1 MTSADTARLAVALVR
16 DDMQDSL
23 FEKDHYIA
31 LQMNEGAELEWHMPS
46 EYPDLTGYKQIA
58 VDLETCNPRLTTLGP
73 GWARKDGFIVGIAV
87 AAGDESWYFPI
98 RHENGHNL
106 DPKITMK
113 WLKTQMATPRIDKI
127 MHNATYDLGWLWAEG
142 VDVQGRII
150 DTMITGA
157 VVDENRWSYSLNN
170 LGKDYLEERKNEKL
184 LRVAAEEWGIDAKAE
199 MWKLPPKYVG
209 LYAEQDAAMTLRLWE
224 RLKIELDKLDLWSIW
239 ELETSLIPM
248 MLDMRKMGVRVD
260 LDGAEKAR
268 RVLRTRKKEVADFIK
283 DKSGVAI
290 EPWAAASVQKVFEA
304 LNLQYPK
311 TEAGAPSFTK
321 QFLSAHPHEVA
332 QAIVRLRETDKA
344 DSTFIDT
351 ILKHEHEGRIHTEFH
366 QLRSDE
372 GGTVTGRFSSSN
384 PNLQQIPARDP
395 EIKKMIR
402 GLFIP
407 EEGARWGSFDYS
419 SQEPRLLVH
428 FAASIPEHM
437 QDPVV
442 KTIVEEYHKGDVD
455 LHQMVADIAG
465 ITRKQAKTVNLGI
478 MYGMGV
484 GKLANQLG
492 ISDAE
497 AKSIMQQHQERV
509 PFVKQLASMASQRAE
524 RYGQIRTLMGRL
536 CRFDM
541 WEPSTFGYY
550 NKPLP
555 YEEAQKEYGS
565 LGKLRRAFTY
575 KALNRLIQ
583 GSAADQTKKAML
595 DCYNEGLLPMLT
607 VHDELCFS
615 VESDEQAA
623 RIKEIMETGVA
634 LKIPSKIDQALA
646 DNWGQI
652 E

>member
-1 MTSADTARLAVALVR
+1 
-16 DDMQDSL
+16 MQDSL

-58 VDLETCNPRLTTLGP
+58 VDLETCDPRLTTLGP

-113 WLKTQMATPRIDKI
+113 WLKTQMATPRIDEI

-402 GLFIP
+402 GLFVP
-407 EEGARWGSFDYS
+407 EDGTQWGSFDYS

-428 FAASIPEHM
+428 FAASIRGQNRHDMIDE
-437 QDPVV
+437 VV
-442 KTIVEEYHKGDVD
+442 RAYNEGDVD
-455 LHQMVADIAG
+455 LHQMVADFAG
-465 ITRKQAKTVNLGI
+465 ISRKEAKVVNLGI
-478 MYGMGV
+478 MYGMGK
-484 GKLANQLG
+484 GKLAGQLG
-492 ISDAE
+492 ITEAE
-497 AKSIMQQHQERV
+497 AGDLLSTHHEKV
-509 PFVKQLASMASQRAE
+509 PFVKGLADLAMQQAAKH
-524 RYGQIRTLMGRL
+524 GVIRTLLGRRCNFHL
-536 CRFDM
+536 
-541 WEPSTFGYY
+541 WEPRTFGYK
-550 NKPLP
+550 KPLP
-555 YEEAQKEYGS
+555 FEEAMKEYGQP
-565 LGKLRRAFTY
+565 LTRAFTY
-575 KALNRLIQ
+575 KALNKLIQ
-583 GSAADQTKKAML
+583 GSAADQTKKAMA
-595 DCYNEGLLPMLT
+595 DCYAEGLLPMLT

-615 VESDEQAA
+615 VESSEQAA
-623 RIKEIMETGVA
+623 RIKEIMETGLSDI
-634 LKIPSKIDQALA
+634 LKVPSKVDAELGA
-646 DNWGQI
+646 NWG
-652 E
+652 EVG